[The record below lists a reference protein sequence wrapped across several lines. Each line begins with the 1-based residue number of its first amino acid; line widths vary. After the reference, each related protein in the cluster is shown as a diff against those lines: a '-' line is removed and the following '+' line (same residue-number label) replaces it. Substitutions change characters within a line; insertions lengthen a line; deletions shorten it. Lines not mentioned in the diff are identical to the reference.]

1 MVYALCSRMTPDEL
15 SLRLDDLACDIAVLI
30 QSLSTRIGSRNAYD
44 QIVRSSS
51 GASANYDAARRA
63 RSRKEFIAKLGI
75 AVEES
80 DETVGWFQKIVKS
93 RYASESQVEEL
104 FGEAKQLRAIL
115 AASYATAR
123 RNYREAR

>member
-1 MVYALCSRMTPDEL
+1 MTPDEL
-15 SLRLDDLACDIAVLI
+15 SFRLDDLACDIAVLVEN
-30 QSLSTRIGSRNAYD
+30 LPHRIGSRNAYD

-51 GASANYDAARRA
+51 GASSNYDAARRA
-63 RSRKEFIAKLGI
+63 RSRKEFVAKIGV

-93 RYASESQVEEL
+93 RYAPEPAVAEL
-104 FGEAKQLRAIL
+104 WDEAKQLRAIL

-123 RNYREAR
+123 RNLRNG